1 MYIHFLYPFVVWE
14 LFLYYIQKYIETEK
28 AENLIL
34 QFSETHLNYDTQE
47 A

>member
-1 MYIHFLYPFVVWE
+1 MTTIHPLQ
-14 LFLYYIQKYIETEK
+14 IKYFETET

-34 QFSETHLNYDTQE
+34 QFSETHLNYDTRE